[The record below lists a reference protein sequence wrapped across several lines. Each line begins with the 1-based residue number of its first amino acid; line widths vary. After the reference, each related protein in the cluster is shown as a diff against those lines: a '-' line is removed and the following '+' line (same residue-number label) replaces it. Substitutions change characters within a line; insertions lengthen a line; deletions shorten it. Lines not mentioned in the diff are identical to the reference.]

1 MKEITARHKVSILM
15 VSTGS
20 TNLTTEHIVL
30 IFTSG
35 IRINSFCPESYIKN
49 TVQKFVIWNTNTE
62 VKKKKGTS
70 NRKANILSF
79 IGSFNQRRP

>member
-30 IFTSG
+30 IFTSS
-35 IRINSFCPESYIKN
+35 IHINSFWPENYIKN
-49 TVQKFVIWNTNTE
+49 TVQKFEIWNINTK
-62 VKKKKGTS
+62 VKKKKEPLTVEKQTS
-70 NRKANILSF
+70 CHW
-79 IGSFNQRRP
+79 